1 MGNYSAVATDNKFI
15 NADGA
20 MNYQSGRVLITVN
33 FRTPI
38 DINLEDGVYDFSTT
52 AGVPQFS
59 GLYLVTLVTSNF
71 RRGKFT
77 QTLKLNR
84 LPNQEVKSTKP
95 PQTATTPTE
104 NEYTDP
110 DAGITQA
117 ELEAWAAEGP
127 QSAPITD
134 DEIAAN
140 NASLGDF
147 AG

>member
-1 MGNYSAVATDNKFI
+1 VATDNKFI

-77 QTLKLNR
+77 QTLKLSR
-84 LPNQEVKSTKP
+84 LPGQEVKSTKP
-95 PQTATTPTE
+95 PQTASAPTE
-104 NEYTDP
+104 NEYAAED
-110 DAGITQA
+110 DEATQA
-117 ELEAWAAEGP
+117 RITEWAAEGP
-127 QSAPITD
+127 QTAPLTD
-134 DEIAAN
+134 DQISAN
-140 NASLGDF
+140 NAALGDF